1 MTSTFSFFRSFP
13 NVVEMIVRGLTNIP
27 KARLLL
33 IWSHIVLCAFRFLG
47 FEKL

>member
-1 MTSTFSFFRSFP
+1 M
-13 NVVEMIVRGLTNIP
+13 VVRGLAGIP
-27 KARLLL
+27 KARILL